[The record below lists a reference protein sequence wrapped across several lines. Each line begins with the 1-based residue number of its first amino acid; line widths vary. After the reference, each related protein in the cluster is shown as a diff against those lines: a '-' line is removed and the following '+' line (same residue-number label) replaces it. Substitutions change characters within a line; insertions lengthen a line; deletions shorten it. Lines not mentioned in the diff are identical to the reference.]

1 MNEGMAF
8 RWQEGHGAVAGTT
21 TLEARARGNGVR
33 WDSSLMISLEVKSL
47 GAGLL
52 GLRLSHARQE
62 HLVSQTFQRDKD
74 TRELFL

>member
-8 RWQEGHGAVAGTT
+8 TWQEGHGAVAGTA
-21 TLEARARGNGVR
+21 TLEVRARADGVR

-52 GLRLSHARQE
+52 GLRLSRALQE
-62 HLVSQTFQRDKD
+62 HLMSQTFQRDKD